1 MPAVSTIAITGSASG
16 IGAATAARLRAA
28 GHTVIGIDRREA
40 DVVADLG
47 TPEGRE
53 AAVAAVAEWSGGTL
67 DGLVT
72 CAGLGPLPS
81 RPGSA
86 IVSVNYF
93 GTVVL
98 LERLRPLL
106 AAGTAPAA
114 VAISSNSVT
123 TTAGIPLDVVEHC
136 LAGDEEAAREAAD
149 AAGGLG
155 GTYQASKLAVARWVR
170 RHAVQPDWIGTG
182 IRLNAVAPGMTETA
196 MIAEGRAD
204 PTLGP
209 LLDRFPIPAGRT
221 GRPDEIASVIA
232 FLLGPD
238 SSFLCG
244 SMVFVDG
251 GTDALLCADDWPAP
265 LRTRPP
271 VAP

>member
-1 MPAVSTIAITGSASG
+1 MGTIAITGSASG
-16 IGAATAARLRAA
+16 IGAATAARLREA
-28 GHTVIGIDRREA
+28 GHTVIGVDRRDA

-47 TPEGRE
+47 TPAGRE
-53 AAVAAVAEWSGGTL
+53 AAIAAIGERSAGVL

-98 LERLRPLL
+98 LEGLRPLL
-106 AAGTAPAA
+106 AAAAAPAA

-123 TTAGIPLDVVEHC
+123 TSAGIPADVVAHC
-136 LAGDEEAAREAAD
+136 LAGDEAAARAAAD

-155 GTYQASKLAVARWVR
+155 GTYQASKLALARWVR
-170 RHAVQPDWIGTG
+170 RHAVRPEWIGAG

-204 PTLGP
+204 PTMGP
-209 LLDRFPIPAGRT
+209 LLDRFPIPAGRA
-221 GRPDEIASVIA
+221 GRPEEIAAVIA
-232 FLLGPD
+232 FLLGPE
-238 SSFLCG
+238 STFVCG
-244 SMVFVDG
+244 SLVFVDG
-251 GTDALLCADDWPAP
+251 GTDALMRADDWPAP
-265 LRTRPP
+265 LPEPARP
-271 VAP
+271 AT